1 MILTTIGVAVF
12 YFSYLV
18 VFFLIYLIWRFNE
31 LPRLTAVFLILAC
44 FLFLY
49 ARFIEPNIIKTKR
62 YKIKLNRKISAPL
75 RVAVWAD
82 PHLGLFTGSSF
93 LKRVIK
99 KVNKLKPDFILIL
112 GDFVWHLPENKI
124 KDKFS
129 CLKDLPVPA
138 LAILGNHDCGARR
151 EKDVSEELKKVL
163 INYGLKVIDN
173 KIGEIKIS
181 PPRAAARV
189 TAKAGQAGSR
199 FHKFNIVAGKGQGI
213 RIIGLS
219 DIETR
224 QPDYNLIKNISKNG
238 INIVLTHNPDAVYE
252 FPSYDMDLVVCGHT
266 HGGQVRIYPFY
277 KYAYRYIARLKYDF
291 DKGLRDF
298 KGTKV
303 FITTGV
309 GLGGLPF
316 RFLMPPVI
324 DVLEIE

>member
-18 VFFLIYLIWRFNE
+18 FFLLAYSIWPGSGLNQ
-31 LPRLTAVFLILAC
+31 LTRILFFSAC
-44 FLFLY
+44 LLFLY

-224 QPDYNLIKNISKNG
+224 QPDYNLIKNISENG

-252 FPSYDMDLVVCGHT
+252 FPSYDVDLVVCGHT

-291 DKGLRDF
+291 DKGRRDF

>member
-31 LPRLTAVFLILAC
+31 LPRLAAVFLILAC

-138 LAILGNHDCGARR
+138 LAILGNHDCGARG
-151 EKDVSEELKKVL
+151 EKDVSGELERVL
-163 INYGLKVIDN
+163 TDYGLKIIDN
-173 KIGEIKIS
+173 KIEEIKM
-181 PPRAAARV
+181 
-189 TAKAGQAGSR
+189 
-199 FHKFNIVAGKGQGI
+199 KGQGI

-224 QPDYNLIKNISKNG
+224 QPDYNLIKNISENG

-252 FPSYDMDLVVCGHT
+252 FPSYDVDLVVCGHT

-291 DKGLRDF
+291 DKGRRDF

-316 RFLMPPVI
+316 RFSMPPVI

>member
-31 LPRLTAVFLILAC
+31 LPRLAAVFLILAC

-181 PPRAAARV
+181 PPRA
-189 TAKAGQAGSR
+189 GSR

-224 QPDYNLIKNISKNG
+224 QPDYNLIKNISENG

-252 FPSYDMDLVVCGHT
+252 FPSYDVDLVVCGHT

>member
-12 YFSYLV
+12 YLSYLV
-18 VFFLIYLIWRFNE
+18 VFFLIYLIWQFDKP
-31 LPRLTAVFLILAC
+31 PRPVAVFLILAC
-44 FLFLY
+44 LLFLY
-49 ARFIEPNIIKTKR
+49 ARFLEPNIIKIKR
-62 YKIKLNRKISAPL
+62 QRIKLDKKGIKPFKI
-75 RVAVWAD
+75 AVLAD
-82 PHLGLFTGSSF
+82 LHIGLFTKSWF

-138 LAILGNHDCGARR
+138 LAILGNHDCGARG
-151 EKDVSEELKKVL
+151 EKDVSGELERVL
-163 INYGLKVIDN
+163 TDYGLKIIDN
-173 KIGEIKIS
+173 KIEEIKM
-181 PPRAAARV
+181 
-189 TAKAGQAGSR
+189 
-199 FHKFNIVAGKGQGI
+199 KGQGI

-252 FPSYDMDLVVCGHT
+252 FPSYDVDLVVCGHT

-291 DKGLRDF
+291 DKGRRDF

>member
-12 YFSYLV
+12 YLSYLV
-18 VFFLIYLIWRFNE
+18 VFFLIYLIWQFDK
-31 LPRLTAVFLILAC
+31 LPRPVAVFLILASL
-44 FLFLY
+44 LFLY
-49 ARFIEPNIIKTKR
+49 ARFLEPNIIKIKR
-62 YKIKLNRKISAPL
+62 QRIKLDKKGIKPFKI
-75 RVAVWAD
+75 AVLAD
-82 PHLGLFTGSSF
+82 LHIGLFTKSWF

-138 LAILGNHDCGARR
+138 LAILGNHDCGARG
-151 EKDVSEELKKVL
+151 EKDVSGELERVL
-163 INYGLKVIDN
+163 TDYGLKIIDN
-173 KIGEIKIS
+173 KIEEIKM
-181 PPRAAARV
+181 
-189 TAKAGQAGSR
+189 
-199 FHKFNIVAGKGQGI
+199 KGQGI

-224 QPDYNLIKNISKNG
+224 QPDYNLIKNISENG

-252 FPSYDMDLVVCGHT
+252 FPSYDVDLVVCGHT

-291 DKGLRDF
+291 DKGRRDF

>member
-12 YFSYLV
+12 YLSYLV
-18 VFFLIYLIWRFNE
+18 VFFLIYLIWQFDK
-31 LPRLTAVFLILAC
+31 LPRPVAVFLILASL
-44 FLFLY
+44 LFLY
-49 ARFIEPNIIKTKR
+49 ARFLEPNIIKIKR
-62 YKIKLNRKISAPL
+62 QRIKLGKNGVIPFKI
-75 RVAVWAD
+75 AVISD
-82 PHLGLFTGSSF
+82 PHIGLFT
-93 LKRVIK
+93 KRGLLEKTIRKIK
-99 KVNKLKPDFILIL
+99 KIKPDLILIP
-112 GDFVWHLPENKI
+112 GDFVWHLPENEI
-124 KDKFS
+124 KNKFS
-129 CLKDLPVPA
+129 CLKNLPVPT
-138 LAILGNHDCGARR
+138 LAVLGNHDYGVMG
-151 EKDVSEELKKVL
+151 EKDVSEELKKTL
-163 INYGLKVIDN
+163 IDYGLKVIDN
-173 KIGEIKIS
+173 KIEDIKIS
-181 PPRAAARV
+181 PPR
-189 TAKAGQAGSR
+189 AGSR

-224 QPDYNLIKNISKNG
+224 QPDYNLIKNISENG

-252 FPSYDMDLVVCGHT
+252 FPSYDVDLVVCGHT

>member
-12 YFSYLV
+12 YLSYLV
-18 VFFLIYLIWRFNE
+18 VFFLIYLIWQFDKLSR
-31 LPRLTAVFLILAC
+31 PVAVFLILAC
-44 FLFLY
+44 LLFLY
-49 ARFIEPNIIKTKR
+49 ARFLEPNIIKIKR
-62 YKIKLNRKISAPL
+62 QRIKLDKKGIKPFKI
-75 RVAVWAD
+75 AVLAD
-82 PHLGLFTGSSF
+82 LHIGLFTKSWF

-99 KVNKLKPDFILIL
+99 KVNKLKPDLILIP
-112 GDFVWHLPENKI
+112 GDFIHHLPENKI

-129 CLKDLPVPA
+129 CLKSLPAPA
-138 LAILGNHDCGARR
+138 LAILGNHDCGARG
-151 EKDVSEELKKVL
+151 EKDVSGELERVL
-163 INYGLKVIDN
+163 TDYGLKIIDN
-173 KIGEIKIS
+173 KIEEIKM
-181 PPRAAARV
+181 
-189 TAKAGQAGSR
+189 
-199 FHKFNIVAGKGQGI
+199 KGQGI

-224 QPDYNLIKNISKNG
+224 QPDYNLIKNISENG

-252 FPSYDMDLVVCGHT
+252 FPSYDVDLVVCGHT

-291 DKGLRDF
+291 DKGRRDF

>member
-12 YFSYLV
+12 YLSYLV
-18 VFFLIYLIWRFNE
+18 VFFLIYLIWQFDK
-31 LPRLTAVFLILAC
+31 LPRPVAVFLILASL
-44 FLFLY
+44 LFLY
-49 ARFIEPNIIKTKR
+49 ARFLEPNIIKIKR
-62 YKIKLNRKISAPL
+62 QRIKLDKKGIKPFKI
-75 RVAVWAD
+75 AVLAD
-82 PHLGLFTGSSF
+82 LHIGLFTKSWF

-99 KVNKLKPDFILIL
+99 KVNKLKPDLILIP
-112 GDFVWHLPENKI
+112 GDFIHHLPENKI

-129 CLKDLPVPA
+129 CLKSLPAPA
-138 LAILGNHDCGARR
+138 LAILGNHDCGARG
-151 EKDVSEELKKVL
+151 EKDVSGELERVL
-163 INYGLKVIDN
+163 TDYGLKIIDN
-173 KIGEIKIS
+173 KIEEIKM
-181 PPRAAARV
+181 
-189 TAKAGQAGSR
+189 
-199 FHKFNIVAGKGQGI
+199 KGQGI

-224 QPDYNLIKNISKNG
+224 QPDYNLIKNISENG

-252 FPSYDMDLVVCGHT
+252 FPSYDVDLVVCGHT

-291 DKGLRDF
+291 DKGRRDF

>member
-12 YFSYLV
+12 YLSYLV
-18 VFFLIYLIWRFNE
+18 VFFLIYLIWQFDKLSR
-31 LPRLTAVFLILAC
+31 PVAVFLILAC
-44 FLFLY
+44 LLFLY
-49 ARFIEPNIIKTKR
+49 ARFLEPNIIKIKR
-62 YKIKLNRKISAPL
+62 QRIKLDKKGIKPFKI
-75 RVAVWAD
+75 AVLAD
-82 PHLGLFTGSSF
+82 LHIGLFTKSWF

-277 KYAYRYIARLKYDF
+277 KYAYKYIARMKKDF
-291 DKGLRDF
+291 DRGLRNF
-298 KGTKV
+298 RGTKV
-303 FITTGV
+303 FITTGL
-309 GLGGLPF
+309 GLAGLPF